1 MSEYTIGQLIEEV
14 LIPPDPTV
22 AFRIMTHY
30 CDDEG
35 SEYYFRVRTW
45 RIVGENFEVEWVST
59 EAVEPDDLRVVAFL
73 ARKYRLPEHLRGWKR
88 ESVRA

>member
-1 MSEYTIGQLIEEV
+1 MSEYTVGELIETV
-14 LIPPDPTV
+14 MLPPDP
-22 AFRIMTHY
+22 AMLWEGMSHFS
-30 CDDEG
+30 DDAG
-35 SEYYFRVRTW
+35 SEYYFRVKTW
-45 RIVGENFEVEWVST
+45 RVTSERGTAEWVCT